1 MHTHIRENQ
10 LKKEEEIK
18 QREEALTKCDEE
30 LSIREEQLEKHKNK
44 IYYVISLHAVG
55 STLCIIIQISS

>member
-30 LSIREEQLEKHKNK
+30 LSIREE
-44 IYYVISLHAVG
+44 
-55 STLCIIIQISS
+55 